1 METKPLSNAPA
12 QMQQWSR
19 WVDTQL
25 DELGEGAI
33 PVIKAQLERMASND
47 IRYQQNMATLTYQ
60 VKYLI
65 DKVQASTDYASFKA
79 EIDKITSISEIV
91 AEAPVQSVTKTVK
104 INAVG
109 SASWNSYGL
118 ITGTGEYTDANM
130 MYQDGRTGSE
140 KVGMFWFSSADLAQL
155 TAPGVTIDSA
165 TLYIKNKHFY
175 YSSGGYCYLSTH
187 AYQTKVK
194 PTSSNTTNEF
204 TSAKFSYGQGKVLT
218 LPSGVISGLA
228 AGTVK
233 GFAIGVQAPN
243 DIAAYGYFY
252 GAAYSG
258 KPYLTVTYTTS

>member
-19 WVDTQL
+19 WVDAQL

-33 PVIKAQLERMASND
+33 PVIKAQLERMALND

-60 VKYLI
+60 VKYII

-91 AEAPVQSVTKTVK
+91 AEAPVESVTKTVK
-104 INAVG
+104 INASG
-109 SASWNSYGL
+109 SATWNQYGL
-118 ITGTGEYTDANM
+118 VTGSGEYTDANM
-130 MYQDGRTGSE
+130 LYQDGVTGSE
-140 KVGMFWFSSADLAQL
+140 QVGSFWFSSSDLAQL

-175 YSSGGYCYLSTH
+175 NSSGGTGYFATH
-187 AYQTKVK
+187 AYQGKTK
-194 PTSSNTTNEF
+194 PTTSPNAF
-204 TSAKFSYGQGKVLT
+204 TSSFSYGQGKILT
-218 LPSGVISGLA
+218 LSAGILTGLA

-233 GFAIGVQAPN
+233 GFSVGVAAPN
-243 DIAAYGYFY
+243 SGSAYGYFY
-252 GAAYSG
+252 GASYSS